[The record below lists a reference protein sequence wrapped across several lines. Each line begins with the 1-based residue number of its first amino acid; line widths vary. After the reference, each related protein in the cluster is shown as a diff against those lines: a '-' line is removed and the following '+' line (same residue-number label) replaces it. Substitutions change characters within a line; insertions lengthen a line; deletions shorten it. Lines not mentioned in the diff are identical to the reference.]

1 MLHRFGTTSAR
12 PPRRARQ
19 QCKLLESKLTLPLC
33 HFCAAN
39 DFLNYQLA
47 AIILPTIYLAK
58 QQFLCLANEQS
69 CNFGGWRAQPA
80 EVGCICSLSPS
91 PRCGTTSNH
100 CGTVKGVMQNLCTS
114 HRFCALVR
122 YDGAGQ
128 DGRFQLK
135 NVQPHPFFVRKVGFV
150 SLLFACQSGLGQ
162 RKVLHFCCCCWFSC
176 SWASPLLFS
185 LRDALVRRR
194 DRKQQNVVVKA
205 NWNEEI
211 PVRCLACLNDWS
223 SS

>member
-33 HFCAAN
+33 HCCAAN

-100 CGTVKGVMQNLCTS
+100 CGTIKSAMQNLCTS

-135 NVQPHPFFVRKVGFV
+135 NVQPHPFFFCCGKW
-150 SLLFACQSGLGQ
+150 GLY
-162 RKVLHFCCCCWFSC
+162 LHFLPAKAGSGREKYCIF
-176 SWASPLLFS
+176 A
-185 LRDALVRRR
+185 
-194 DRKQQNVVVKA
+194 VVVDLVVLEQA
-205 NWNEEI
+205 LYCF
-211 PVRCLACLNDWS
+211 R
-223 SS
+223 